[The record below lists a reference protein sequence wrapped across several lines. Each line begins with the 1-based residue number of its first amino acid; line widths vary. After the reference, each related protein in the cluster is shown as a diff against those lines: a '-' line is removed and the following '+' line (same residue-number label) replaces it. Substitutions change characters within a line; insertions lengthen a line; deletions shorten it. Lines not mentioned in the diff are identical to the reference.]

1 MILYHG
7 SEYIIDKPVLG
18 GGRSHNDYG
27 SGFYCTEYPD
37 MAREWSVTSEH
48 DGYLNIYDFDIS
60 GLKILDLNKYPVM
73 TWLAVLLDNRTFEVT
88 APLARE
94 AKDYILNE
102 FLVDY
107 STYDVIIGYRADDSY
122 FSFAQDFISGV
133 ISYEQLGE
141 AMRLGDL
148 GNQFVLKSSKA
159 FKRIRFTGSER
170 VSRSDWLVRKET
182 RDRKARA
189 AYASEDKRFV
199 KGALYVVKII
209 EEEMRKDDNRLR

>member
-48 DGYLNIYDFDIS
+48 NGYLNMYDFDIS

-73 TWLAVLLDNRTFEVT
+73 TWLAVLLDNRTFEMT

-94 AKDYILNE
+94 ARDYILNE
-102 FLVDY
+102 FLVDC

-141 AMRLGDL
+141 AMRPGDL
-148 GNQFVLKSSKA
+148 GNQFVLKSAKA
-159 FKRIRFTGSER
+159 FERIRLAGSEGNQGQKSQSCICIR
-170 VSRSDWLVRKET
+170 
-182 RDRKARA
+182 
-189 AYASEDKRFV
+189 
-199 KGALYVVKII
+199 
-209 EEEMRKDDNRLR
+209 

>member
-1 MILYHG
+1 M
-7 SEYIIDKPVLG
+7 
-18 GGRSHNDYG
+18 
-27 SGFYCTEYPD
+27 
-37 MAREWSVTSEH
+37 TSEH
-48 DGYLNIYDFDIS
+48 DGYLNMYDFDIS
-60 GLKILDLNKYPVM
+60 GLRILELNKYPVM
-73 TWLAVLLDNRTFEVT
+73 TWLSVLLDNRTFEVT

-94 AKDYILNE
+94 AWDYILNE

-148 GNQFVLKSSKA
+148 GNQFVLKSAKA
-159 FKRIRFTGSER
+159 FERIRFTGSER